1 MNDSKVDATLYTFDV
16 MVKHA
21 SSKLESMRKATKDR
35 LGEKYEKLV
44 DQYRFLVLQ
53 QMRRTKKGAVESAYE
68 LIGLVRGATNP
79 KLVKMKDQCEF
90 MLISA
95 ALDVVE
101 RNMTLRESME
111 EKASELEHSID

>member
-1 MNDSKVDATLYTFDV
+1 MKDAKVEGTINRFNI
-16 MVKHA
+16 MVRNA
-21 SSKLESMRKATKDR
+21 SAKLEGMRKATKDR
-35 LGEKYEKLV
+35 LGEGYEKLV
-44 DQYRFLVLQ
+44 EPYRHLVLQ

-68 LIGLVRGATNP
+68 LIGLVRGSTNP

-101 RNMTLRESME
+101 RNMTLREAME
-111 EKASELEHSID
+111 EQQADLEHSID